1 MQVEVKPSIRARKMQ
16 EEKAR
21 RFAMKEEYWRRRDA
35 EERWREEMRIN
46 WEQPYF
52 GDFHAGGG
60 GGGYG
65 GGYGSPNMH
74 VRRPD
79 TSDDRHVM
87 AKHASIYP
95 NEADV
100 HIDC

>member
-1 MQVEVKPSIRARKMQ
+1 MG
-16 EEKAR
+16 
-21 RFAMKEEYWRRRDA
+21 
-35 EERWREEMRIN
+35 

-52 GDFHAGGG
+52 GDFHGGA

-65 GGYGSPNMH
+65 FGGPGGPGMPM
-74 VRRPD
+74 RRPD

-95 NEADV
+95 NEAEVSRPISPQFLLFQLDG
-100 HIDC
+100 HKIQSCSILPFDKLLSFLMISMWIFCFIT